1 MWKNKIEPLLGTFA
15 IDLSEAGEKTRNKIT
30 QKITKLAT
38 KMPSKVLDIP
48 LKKDISKNIK
58 TLNPNQSNSKIIDI
72 EMPQNVNKKQSKNI
86 FSSQNQKYVE
96 FVDELEENSK
106 IKSPFL
112 SNEKLIKTV
121 NLDAENKESNN
132 IPMPLMPMPSN
143 ISENL
148 EIDPIIIKAIYEKD
162 ANSPYA
168 KEKNIPDPKKYYP
181 LGYDL
186 PKNRLDPTLSKKHY
200 RLFLEST
207 LESSKFMD
215 HHIFDE
221 YIITRGNK
229 AAQNSSGISKL
240 LGIDESPKALGI
252 FKCLIE
258 VLNEKDKNAL
268 ENSRGKPLMELF
280 DNKSQK
286 SDSVVRKSK
295 NLPKK
300 LDLDKEFMQ
309 SNNVVVR
316 VHILEVFNLVQL
328 ESDSIPNPYIS
339 VRLGDQVKTVNP
351 RFNYFFSIYECS

>member
-15 IDLSEAGEKTRNKIT
+15 IDLSEAGEKTKSKVV

-48 LKKDISKNIK
+48 LKKEISKNL
-58 TLNPNQSNSKIIDI
+58 TPFNPNQNNNSKIIDI
-72 EMPQNVNKKQSKNI
+72 EIPQNIEKKQSKNI

-96 FVDELEENSK
+96 FVDELDENSK
-106 IKSPFL
+106 MKSPFL
-112 SNEKLIKTV
+112 SNDKLIKTV
-121 NLDAENKESNN
+121 NLDADNKENN
-132 IPMPLMPMPSN
+132 NMPPVLMPIPSN

-148 EIDPIIIKAIYEKD
+148 EIDPIIIKAVYEKD
-162 ANSPYA
+162 ANSAYA

-186 PKNRLDPTLSKKHY
+186 PKNRLDPELSKKHY

-229 AAQNSSGISKL
+229 AAQNNSGLSKL

-258 VLNEKDKNAL
+258 VLNEKDKHAL

-280 DNKSQK
+280 ENKSQK

-316 VHILEVFNLVQL
+316 VHILEVFNLIQL

-339 VRLGDQVKTVNP
+339 VRLGDQVKTVKSP
-351 RFNYFFSIYECS
+351 IFSSFKCF